1 MHASPG
7 QLLIVNLL
15 LQLVDGLASYHI
27 LAAGVPEA
35 NPAVAYAIAHW
46 GLKDGLLY
54 SKTLGCA
61 LVVLIFMLR
70 HKVGIIATQGL
81 TILAYVYSCLGVLL
95 MVKLLVLYT

>member
-15 LQLVDGLASYHI
+15 LQLVDGLASYLI
-27 LAAGVPEA
+27 LSTGVPEA
-35 NPAVAYAIAHW
+35 NPVVAHAIAHW

-54 SKTLGCA
+54 SKILGCV
-61 LVVLIFMLR
+61 LVVLVFMLR
-70 HKVGIIATQGL
+70 DKVGIIATQGL